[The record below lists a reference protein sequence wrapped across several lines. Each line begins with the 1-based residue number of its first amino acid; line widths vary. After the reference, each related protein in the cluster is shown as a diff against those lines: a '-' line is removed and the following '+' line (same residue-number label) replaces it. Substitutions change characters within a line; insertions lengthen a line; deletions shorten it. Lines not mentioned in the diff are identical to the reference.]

1 MEYRQIGRTGLQA
14 GVVGLGCEHLDGK
27 PYAVVEETIHA
38 ALDNGINLM
47 DLFMPGEEVR
57 SNIGRALAGRRDRMM
72 IQGHICSGDLNQQYD
87 ISRDPAVCRRYF
99 ETLLRCLRTDYID
112 FGMLFFVDSAADY
125 SAAFESDILEY
136 AQDLK
141 RRGVIRA
148 IGASSHNPVTARR
161 IVESGVVDLLMFSIN
176 PAFDMMPPD
185 SELEKMI
192 GAPGEL
198 MTGMNPVRAE
208 LYRLCAAAE
217 QLSEHPLG
225 KAVTRCFRQETGGD
239 IPAAGEF
246 RMIPGRGVSAAV
258 QGSAVLAGN
267 REMLAEEGISLPHGA
282 VEEAEGFRAKGC
294 TVIFAAVNGV
304 LAGDLALS
312 DTVREESA
320 DMLRR
325 LTQLGIHPVLLTGD
339 HPDAASAIAGQL
351 GIREVQANCLPEDKL
366 RIIRGYQEKGEAVCM
381 IGDGVNDAPA
391 LKAANVGVAMGGVG
405 SAIAVDAADIALVD
419 DEIKE
424 LPHLL
429 ALSRRMMISIKLN
442 MTFSMALN
450 FVAIVL
456 AIIGTLSPVI
466 GALVHNV
473 GSVLVIINSALLLKW
488 RKKEWL
494 STSSAR

>member
-72 IQGHICSGDLNQQYD
+72 IQGHICSVDLNQQYD
-87 ISRDPAVCRRYF
+87 ISRDPVVCRRYF

-208 LYRLCAAAE
+208 LYRLCE
-217 QLSEHPLG
+217 Q
-225 KAVTRCFRQETGGD
+225 
-239 IPAAGEF
+239 
-246 RMIPGRGVSAAV
+246 RGVGITVMKSLGAGKLISPEHTPFCKPLTVAQCIHYALTRPAVVSALVGCCSAAQV
-258 QGSAVLAGN
+258 REAVGYLELSDAERDYAPIVGSRRNDFKGNCVYCNHCRPCPAG
-267 REMLAEEGISLPHGA
+267 ID
-282 VEEAEGFRAKGC
+282 
-294 TVIFAAVNGV
+294 IAAVNKY
-304 LAGDLALS
+304 LDIAKL
-312 DTVREESA
+312 EESTIPPSIA
-320 DMLRR
+320 QHYRALEH
-325 LTQLGIHPVLLTGD
+325 T
-339 HPDAASAIAGQL
+339 ASQCIGC
-351 GIREVQANCLPEDKL
+351 GSC
-366 RIIRGYQEKGEAVCM
+366 EKRCPF
-381 IGDGVNDAPA
+381 GV
-391 LKAANVGVAMGGVG
+391 
-405 SAIAVDAADIALVD
+405 
-419 DEIKE
+419 
-424 LPHLL
+424 
-429 ALSRRMMISIKLN
+429 
-442 MTFSMALN
+442 
-450 FVAIVL
+450 
-456 AIIGTLSPVI
+456 PVI
-466 GALVHNV
+466 ENMKLA
-473 GSVLVIINSALLLKW
+473 
-488 RKKEWL
+488 
-494 STSSAR
+494 ARLFGC

>member
-72 IQGHICSGDLNQQYD
+72 IQGHICSVDLNQQYD
-87 ISRDPAVCRRYF
+87 ISRDPVVCRRYF

-208 LYRLCAAAE
+208 LYRLCEQRGVGITVMKSLGAGKLISPEHTPFCKPLTVAQCIHYALTRPAVAAAATI
-217 QLSEHPLG
+217 SRG
-225 KAVTRCFRQETGGD
+225 TASTATTAVPVRPESTSPRSTNISTSRSWRNRRFRRASRSTTGRWS
-239 IPAAGEF
+239 IPRRNA
-246 RMIPGRGVSAAV
+246 SAAEAAK
-258 QGSAVLAGN
+258 SAA
-267 REMLAEEGISLPHGA
+267 P
-282 VEEAEGFRAKGC
+282 
-294 TVIFAAVNGV
+294 
-304 LAGDLALS
+304 
-312 DTVREESA
+312 SA
-320 DMLRR
+320 F
-325 LTQLGIHPVLLTGD
+325 P
-339 HPDAASAIAGQL
+339 
-351 GIREVQANCLPEDKL
+351 
-366 RIIRGYQEKGEAVCM
+366 
-381 IGDGVNDAPA
+381 
-391 LKAANVGVAMGGVG
+391 
-405 SAIAVDAADIALVD
+405 
-419 DEIKE
+419 
-424 LPHLL
+424 
-429 ALSRRMMISIKLN
+429 
-442 MTFSMALN
+442 
-450 FVAIVL
+450 
-456 AIIGTLSPVI
+456 
-466 GALVHNV
+466 
-473 GSVLVIINSALLLKW
+473 
-488 RKKEWL
+488 
-494 STSSAR
+494 SSKT

>member
-72 IQGHICSGDLNQQYD
+72 IQGHICSVDLNQQYD

-141 RRGVIRA
+141 RRGVIQA

-208 LYRLCAAAE
+208 LYRLCE
-217 QLSEHPLG
+217 Q
-225 KAVTRCFRQETGGD
+225 
-239 IPAAGEF
+239 
-246 RMIPGRGVSAAV
+246 RGVGITVMKSLGAGKLISPEHTPFCKPLTVAQCIHYALTRPAVVSALVGCCSAAQV
-258 QGSAVLAGN
+258 REAVGYLELSDAERDYAPIVGSRRNDFKGNCVYCNHCRPCPAG
-267 REMLAEEGISLPHGA
+267 ID
-282 VEEAEGFRAKGC
+282 
-294 TVIFAAVNGV
+294 IAAVNKY
-304 LAGDLALS
+304 LDIAKL
-312 DTVREESA
+312 EESTIPPSIA
-320 DMLRR
+320 QHYRALEH
-325 LTQLGIHPVLLTGD
+325 T
-339 HPDAASAIAGQL
+339 ASQCIGC
-351 GIREVQANCLPEDKL
+351 GSC
-366 RIIRGYQEKGEAVCM
+366 EKRCPF
-381 IGDGVNDAPA
+381 GV
-391 LKAANVGVAMGGVG
+391 
-405 SAIAVDAADIALVD
+405 
-419 DEIKE
+419 
-424 LPHLL
+424 
-429 ALSRRMMISIKLN
+429 
-442 MTFSMALN
+442 
-450 FVAIVL
+450 
-456 AIIGTLSPVI
+456 PVI
-466 GALVHNV
+466 ENMKLA
-473 GSVLVIINSALLLKW
+473 
-488 RKKEWL
+488 
-494 STSSAR
+494 ARLFGC

>member
-1 MEYRQIGRTGLQA
+1 MKYRQIGRTGLQA

-72 IQGHICSGDLNQQYD
+72 IQGHICSVDLNQQYD

-208 LYRLCAAAE
+208 LYRLCE
-217 QLSEHPLG
+217 Q
-225 KAVTRCFRQETGGD
+225 
-239 IPAAGEF
+239 
-246 RMIPGRGVSAAV
+246 RGVGITVMKSLGAGKLISPEHTPFCKPLTVAQCIHYALTRPAVVSALVGCCSAAQV
-258 QGSAVLAGN
+258 REAVGYLELSDAERDYAPIVGSRRNDFKGTCVYCNHCRPCPAG
-267 REMLAEEGISLPHGA
+267 ID
-282 VEEAEGFRAKGC
+282 
-294 TVIFAAVNGV
+294 IAAVNKY
-304 LAGDLALS
+304 LDIAKL
-312 DTVREESA
+312 EESTIPPSIA
-320 DMLRR
+320 QHYRALEH
-325 LTQLGIHPVLLTGD
+325 T
-339 HPDAASAIAGQL
+339 ASQCIGC
-351 GIREVQANCLPEDKL
+351 GSC
-366 RIIRGYQEKGEAVCM
+366 EKRCPF
-381 IGDGVNDAPA
+381 GV
-391 LKAANVGVAMGGVG
+391 
-405 SAIAVDAADIALVD
+405 
-419 DEIKE
+419 
-424 LPHLL
+424 
-429 ALSRRMMISIKLN
+429 
-442 MTFSMALN
+442 
-450 FVAIVL
+450 
-456 AIIGTLSPVI
+456 PVI
-466 GALVHNV
+466 ENMKLA
-473 GSVLVIINSALLLKW
+473 
-488 RKKEWL
+488 
-494 STSSAR
+494 ARLFGC

>member
-72 IQGHICSGDLNQQYD
+72 IQGHICSVDLNQQYD

-208 LYRLCAAAE
+208 LYRLCE
-217 QLSEHPLG
+217 Q
-225 KAVTRCFRQETGGD
+225 
-239 IPAAGEF
+239 
-246 RMIPGRGVSAAV
+246 RGVGITVMKSLGAGKLISPEHTPFCKPLTVAQCIHYALTRPAVVSALVGCCSAAQV
-258 QGSAVLAGN
+258 REAVGYLELSDAERDYAPIVGSRRNDFKGNCVYCNHCRPCPAG
-267 REMLAEEGISLPHGA
+267 ID
-282 VEEAEGFRAKGC
+282 
-294 TVIFAAVNGV
+294 IAAVNKY
-304 LAGDLALS
+304 LDIAKL
-312 DTVREESA
+312 EES
-320 DMLRR
+320 
-325 LTQLGIHPVLLTGD
+325 TIP
-339 HPDAASAIAGQL
+339 PSIAQHYRALEHTTSQCIGC
-351 GIREVQANCLPEDKL
+351 GSC
-366 RIIRGYQEKGEAVCM
+366 EKRCPF
-381 IGDGVNDAPA
+381 GV
-391 LKAANVGVAMGGVG
+391 
-405 SAIAVDAADIALVD
+405 
-419 DEIKE
+419 
-424 LPHLL
+424 
-429 ALSRRMMISIKLN
+429 
-442 MTFSMALN
+442 
-450 FVAIVL
+450 
-456 AIIGTLSPVI
+456 PVI
-466 GALVHNV
+466 ENMKLA
-473 GSVLVIINSALLLKW
+473 
-488 RKKEWL
+488 
-494 STSSAR
+494 ARLFGC

>member
-72 IQGHICSGDLNQQYD
+72 IQGHICSVDLNQQYD

-99 ETLLRCLRTDYID
+99 VTLLRCLRTDYID

-141 RRGVIRA
+141 RRGVIQA

-208 LYRLCAAAE
+208 LYRLCE
-217 QLSEHPLG
+217 Q
-225 KAVTRCFRQETGGD
+225 
-239 IPAAGEF
+239 
-246 RMIPGRGVSAAV
+246 RGVGITVMKSLGAGKLISPEHTPFCKPLTVAQCIHYALTRPAVVSALVGCCSAAQV
-258 QGSAVLAGN
+258 REAVGYLELSDAERDYAPIVGSRRNDFKGNCVYCNHCRPCPAG
-267 REMLAEEGISLPHGA
+267 ID
-282 VEEAEGFRAKGC
+282 
-294 TVIFAAVNGV
+294 IAAVNKY
-304 LAGDLALS
+304 LDIAKL
-312 DTVREESA
+312 EESTIPPSIA
-320 DMLRR
+320 QHYRALEH
-325 LTQLGIHPVLLTGD
+325 T
-339 HPDAASAIAGQL
+339 ASQCIGC
-351 GIREVQANCLPEDKL
+351 GSC
-366 RIIRGYQEKGEAVCM
+366 EKRCPF
-381 IGDGVNDAPA
+381 GV
-391 LKAANVGVAMGGVG
+391 
-405 SAIAVDAADIALVD
+405 
-419 DEIKE
+419 
-424 LPHLL
+424 
-429 ALSRRMMISIKLN
+429 
-442 MTFSMALN
+442 
-450 FVAIVL
+450 
-456 AIIGTLSPVI
+456 PVI
-466 GALVHNV
+466 ENMKLA
-473 GSVLVIINSALLLKW
+473 
-488 RKKEWL
+488 
-494 STSSAR
+494 ARLFGC